1 MTSKAAMIL
10 EGSKA
15 PDITLLHT
23 DGQQSPLSTITG
35 GAPSVFF
42 FLRHYA

>member
-1 MTSKAAMIL
+1 MIV
-10 EGSKA
+10 EGSKV
-15 PDITLLHT
+15 PEVTLLDT
-23 DGQQSPLSTITG
+23 DGHEVALADLTH